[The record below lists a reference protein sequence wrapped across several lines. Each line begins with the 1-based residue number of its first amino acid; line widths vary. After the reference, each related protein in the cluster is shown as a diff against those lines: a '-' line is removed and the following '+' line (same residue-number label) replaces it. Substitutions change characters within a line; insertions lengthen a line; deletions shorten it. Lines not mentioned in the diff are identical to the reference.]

1 MNAHVTHLDDLL
13 TALTTTDA
21 EPRRLV
27 AIVGPPGSGKSTISE
42 ALYDRLNQAEAGSCA
57 IVPMDGFH
65 FDDNVL
71 RERGRL
77 ARKGAPD
84 TFDVGG
90 LIALHK
96 RLASNEEPEIA
107 VPLFDRT
114 RELSRAGARVIDR
127 SVQTILVEGNYL
139 LLNQEPW
146 DRLLPFYD
154 LTIQIDVDED
164 ELKSRLEERWRI
176 HGFSAQEGQRR
187 VAEND
192 LPNAR
197 FVIAQSRPAEL
208 VYKTAD

>member
-1 MNAHVTHLDDLL
+1 MTAHVTHLDDLL

-42 ALYDRLNQAEAGSCA
+42 ALFDRLNQAQSGSCA

-65 FDDNVL
+65 FDDDVL
-71 RERGRL
+71 RDRGRL

-96 RLASNEEPEIA
+96 RLATNEEPEIA
-107 VPLFDRT
+107 VPLFDRA
-114 RELSRAGARVIDR
+114 RELSRAGARVIDP

-139 LLNQEPW
+139 LLNQAPW

-154 LTIQIDVDED
+154 LTIQIDVNED
-164 ELKSRLEERWRI
+164 ELKSRLEDRWRI
-176 HGFSAQEGQRR
+176 HGFSAEEGQRR

-197 FVIAQSRPAEL
+197 FVVAQSRPADL
-208 VYKTAD
+208 VYKAAD